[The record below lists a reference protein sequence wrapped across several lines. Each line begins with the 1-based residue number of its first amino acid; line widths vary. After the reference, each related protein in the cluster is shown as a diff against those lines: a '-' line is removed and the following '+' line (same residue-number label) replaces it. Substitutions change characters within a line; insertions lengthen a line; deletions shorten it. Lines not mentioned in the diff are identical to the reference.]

1 MKPRRVT
8 HKAEHY
14 IKSYCIQ
21 ILNKRQTTEVI
32 AIKCKGFDSTR
43 NIVELLIA
51 VLEALRTL
59 CSRHHLILL
68 PDELDVPT

>member
-1 MKPRRVT
+1 MKPLRVT

-51 VLEALRTL
+51 VLEALLCAQGITL
-59 CSRHHLILL
+59 FSCQMN
-68 PDELDVPT
+68 